1 MFVVISILSN
11 TSGRINIKFSRC
23 LEEVIMLVQRCVEND
38 KPLRIP
44 LPLGIIPR
52 IIRSFCFALQISSVF
67 GARRPAGCVVDHKLS
82 INSRQ
87 LFSVMKTADHAS
99 QGNFIPWKSPE
110 ILTRK

>member
-1 MFVVISILSN
+1 M
-11 TSGRINIKFSRC
+11 TT
-23 LEEVIMLVQRCVEND
+23 
-38 KPLRIP
+38 PLRI
-44 LPLGIIPR
+44 PLGIIPR

-67 GARRPAGCVVDHKLS
+67 QARRPAGCVVDHKLS

-99 QGNFIPWKSPE
+99 QLGNFIPWKSPE